1 MLFSKNIRRF
11 VSGMLFLWV
20 ISSLV
25 PTVVLLVCE
34 SSDSMELSGNM
45 TEDPQQE
52 EEEKKESKKD
62 WVLSDFRDRI
72 PTEKTLQNTFYFR
85 SSGAY
90 KTPSYEVALP
100 PPELI

>member
-11 VSGMLFLWV
+11 VSGMLFLWI
-20 ISSLV
+20 ISAIA

-52 EEEKKESKKD
+52 EEKKESKKD
-62 WVLSDFRDRI
+62 WVLSDFSDRI
-72 PTEKTLQNTFYFR
+72 PTKKTLQNTFYFR

-100 PPELI
+100 PPELL